1 MVAPAECSGAV
12 EAASGDGSAG
22 YSARSTR
29 AARRRRTTSQPL
41 SSPSHTPDTPITR
54 RGQLLDYVASG
65 EKPKADWRIGT
76 EHEKFGFRLDDLR
89 APEFDGERG
98 IEALLEGMTRFGWE
112 PVRERIGDG
121 PARTIALLRDGASVT
136 LEPAGQLELSG
147 APLESVH
154 QTCVEVGTHLDEV
167 RQVADGLDIGF
178 LGMGFQPKWRRDQMP
193 WMPKGRYRIM
203 RDYMPKVGSLGLD
216 MMTRTCTVQVNLDY
230 ASEAD
235 MVKKFR
241 VSLALQPVAT
251 ALFADSPFTEGRPN
265 GYLSYRSHIWT
276 DTDADRTGML
286 DFVFEDGF
294 GYERY
299 IDYLLDV
306 PMYFSY
312 RAGADGEGRYVDAA
326 GKSFRDF
333 LAGKLDVL
341 PGALPTLRDWSDHMT
356 TAFPE
361 VRLKKYLEMRGAD
374 GGPWN
379 RLCALPAFWVGLLY
393 DDAALD
399 AAWDLVKDFTRAERH
414 ALRDGV
420 PRHALKLPARIGNR
434 DATVRELAIEALK
447 ISVAGL
453 RRRAALNAN
462 GADETRFLDPLIEMA
477 QAGQTAAERKLE
489 LFHGPWNGD
498 IDRVF
503 REFAY

>member
-1 MVAPAECSGAV
+1 M
-12 EAASGDGSAG
+12 
-22 YSARSTR
+22 
-29 AARRRRTTSQPL
+29 
-41 SSPSHTPDTPITR
+41 SSPSHVADTPITGR
-54 RGQLLDYVASG
+54 DALVAVLASG
-65 EKPKADWRIGT
+65 EKPKSDWRIGT
-76 EHEKFGFRLDDLR
+76 EHEKFGFRLDDLHPP
-89 APEFDGERG
+89 AFDGEHG
-98 IEALLEGMTRFGWE
+98 IEALLTGLTRFGWQ
-112 PVRERIGDG
+112 PVAESVDG
-121 PARTIALLRDGASVT
+121 APARTIALLRDNASVS

-147 APLESVH
+147 APLQNIH
-154 QTCVEVGTHLDEV
+154 QTCDEV
-167 RQVADGLDIGF
+167 HSHLKEVKTIADELGLGF
-178 LGMGFQPKWRRDQMP
+178 LGMGFQPKWRREDMP

-203 RDYMPKVGSLGLD
+203 RAYMPKVGNLGLD

-251 ALFADSPFTEGRPN
+251 ALFADSPFTEGKPN

-276 DTDADRTGML
+276 DTDPDRTGML

-299 IDYLLDV
+299 VDYLLDV

-312 RAGADGEGRYVDAA
+312 RDGRYVDAS
-326 GKSFRDF
+326 GQSFRDF
-333 LAGKLDVL
+333 LAGELPAL
-341 PGALPTLRDWSDHMT
+341 PGAQPTLRDWSDHMT

-374 GGPWN
+374 GGPWG

-399 AAWDLVKDFTRAERH
+399 AAWDLVKDFTPAERH

-420 PRHALKLPARIGNR
+420 PRHALKLPAPLGGVRG
-434 DATVRELAIEALK
+434 ATVRDLAREALK
-447 ISVAGL
+447 IASEGL
-453 RRRAALNAN
+453 RRRAVLNRN
-462 GADETRFLDPLIEMA
+462 GVDETRFLDPLIESVEV
-477 QAGQTAAERKLE
+477 GQTPAERKLA
-489 LFHGPWNGD
+489 LFHGEWKGD

>member
-1 MVAPAECSGAV
+1 M
-12 EAASGDGSAG
+12 
-22 YSARSTR
+22 
-29 AARRRRTTSQPL
+29 
-41 SSPSHTPDTPITR
+41 SSPSHVADTPITDR
-54 RGQLLDYVASG
+54 RQLVEVLASG
-65 EKPKADWRIGT
+65 EKPEAQWRIGT

-89 APEFDGERG
+89 PPTFDGERG
-98 IEALLEGMTRFGWE
+98 IEALLTGLTRFGWE
-112 PVRERIGDG
+112 PVQEGG
-121 PARTIALLRDGASVT
+121 RTIALVRDGASVT

-147 APLESVH
+147 AAVETLH
-154 QTCVEVGTHLDEV
+154 HTCVETGTHLGEV
-167 RQVADGLDIGF
+167 AEVAGELRLGF
-178 LGMGFQPKWRRDQMP
+178 LGMGFQPKWRRDEMP
-193 WMPKGRYRIM
+193 WMPKGRYQIM
-203 RDYMPKVGSLGLD
+203 RSYMPKVGQLGLD

-241 VSLALQPVAT
+241 VSLALQPIAT
-251 ALFADSPFTEGRPN
+251 ALFADSPFTEGQPN

-299 IDYLLDV
+299 VDYLLDV

-312 RAGADGEGRYVDAA
+312 RDGVYHDAS
-326 GKSFRDF
+326 GQSFRDF
-333 LAGKLDVL
+333 MQGRLPIL

-374 GGPWN
+374 AGPWA

-399 AAWDLVKDFTRAERH
+399 AAWDLVKDFTLTERH

-420 PRHALKLPARIGNR
+420 PKYALKLPFRGG
-434 DATVRELAIEALK
+434 TVRELAAQAVEIA
-447 ISVAGL
+447 IAGL
-453 RRRAALNAN
+453 RRRARHNAD
-462 GADETRFLDPLIEMA
+462 GQDESAFLEVLREIVDSGLTP
-477 QAGQTAAERKLE
+477 AERKLA
-489 LFHGPWNGD
+489 LFHGRWQGNVDP
-498 IDRVF
+498 VF
-503 REFAY
+503 TEFAY

>member
-1 MVAPAECSGAV
+1 M
-12 EAASGDGSAG
+12 
-22 YSARSTR
+22 
-29 AARRRRTTSQPL
+29 
-41 SSPSHTPDTPITR
+41 SSPSHTADTPITGR
-54 RGQLLDYVASG
+54 NQLVDYLASG
-65 EKPKADWRIGT
+65 GKPKADWRIGT

-89 APEFDGERG
+89 PPTFDGERG
-98 IEALLEGMTRFGWE
+98 IEALLEGLVRFGWT
-112 PVRERIGDG
+112 PVRESVDG
-121 PARTIALLRDGASVT
+121 NPPRTIALVRDGASVT

-147 APLESVH
+147 AALEDIH
-154 QTCVEVGTHLDEV
+154 QTCVETGTHLNEV
-167 RQVADGLDIGF
+167 RQVADQLQLGF
-178 LGMGFQPKWRRDQMP
+178 LGMGFQPKWSRADMP

-203 RDYMPKVGSLGLD
+203 RDYMPRVGDLGLD

-230 ASEAD
+230 ADEAD

-276 DTDADRTGML
+276 DTDPDRTGML

-299 IDYLLDV
+299 VDYLLDV

-312 RAGADGEGRYVDAA
+312 RDGEYVDAA
-326 GKSFRDF
+326 GKSFRRF
-333 LAGKLDVL
+333 LRGELDVL
-341 PGALPTLRDWSDHMT
+341 PGALPTLRDWNDHMT

-374 GGPWN
+374 SGPWG
-379 RLCALPAFWVGLLY
+379 RICALPAFWVGLLY

-399 AAWDLVKDFTRAERH
+399 AAWDLVRDFTLEERH

-420 PRHALKLPARIGNR
+420 PKHALKLPFRG
-434 DATVRELAIEALK
+434 ATVRELAVEALK

-453 RRRAALNAN
+453 QRRACRNASGQDESAFLN
-462 GADETRFLDPLIEMA
+462 ELIEMA
-477 QAGQTAAERKLE
+477 ESGQTAADRKLA
-489 LFHGPWNGD
+489 LFHGEWDGD

>member
-1 MVAPAECSGAV
+1 MSGP
-12 EAASGDGSAG
+12 SSAN
-22 YSARSTR
+22 
-29 AARRRRTTSQPL
+29 
-41 SSPSHTPDTPITR
+41 DTPITDHR
-54 RGQLLDYVASG
+54 QLVDVLASG
-65 EKPKADWRIGT
+65 EKPREAWRIGT

-89 APEFDGERG
+89 PPTFDGERG
-98 IEALLEGMTRFGWE
+98 IEALLKGLARFGWTPFE
-112 PVRERIGDG
+112 EHGHV
-121 PARTIALLRDGASVT
+121 IALTKGLASVT

-147 APLESVH
+147 APVETLH
-154 QTCVEVGTHLDEV
+154 DTCREVGSHLREV
-167 RQVADGLDIGF
+167 REVADELGLGF
-178 LGMGFQPKWRRDQMP
+178 LGMGFQPKWRRDEMP

-203 RDYMPKVGSLGLD
+203 REYMPKVGTLGLD

-241 VSLALQPVAT
+241 VSLALQPIAT
-251 ALFADSPFTEGRPN
+251 ALFADSPFTDGKPN

-276 DTDADRTGML
+276 DTDRDRTGML

-299 IDYLLDV
+299 VDYLLDV

-312 RAGADGEGRYVDAA
+312 RDGEYIDAS
-326 GKSFRDF
+326 GKSFRTF
-333 LAGKLDVL
+333 LRGELDVL
-341 PGALPTLRDWSDHMT
+341 PGALPTIRDWNDHMT

-361 VRLKKYLEMRGAD
+361 VRLKKFLEMRGAD

-399 AAWDLVKDFTRAERH
+399 AAWDLVRDFSMAERN
-414 ALRDGV
+414 ALRDDV
-420 PRHALKLPARIGNR
+420 PRHALKTPFRGGSLR
-434 DATVRELAIEALK
+434 DIAIEALK
-447 ISVAGL
+447 IADAGL
-453 RRRAALNAN
+453 RRRAR
-462 GADETRFLDPLIEMA
+462 ADSCGVDESGFIAPLLEIAEAGETP
-477 QAGQTAAERKLE
+477 AERKLA
-489 LFHGPWNGD
+489 LFHGAWNGSVD
-498 IDRVF
+498 PVF

>member
-1 MVAPAECSGAV
+1 M
-12 EAASGDGSAG
+12 
-22 YSARSTR
+22 
-29 AARRRRTTSQPL
+29 
-41 SSPSHTPDTPITR
+41 SSPSHAADTPVTQR
-54 RGQLLDYVASG
+54 DQLVEYIASG
-65 EKPKADWRIGT
+65 EKPRADWRIGT
-76 EHEKFGFRLDDLR
+76 EHEKFGFRLDDPGSGPGQAYLPP
-89 APEFDGERG
+89 AFDGERG
-98 IEALLEGMTRFGWE
+98 IEALLQGLVRFGWE
-112 PVRERIGDG
+112 PVRESVDG
-121 PARTIALLRDGASVT
+121 QPERTIALLRDGASVT

-147 APLESVH
+147 APLESIH
-154 QTCVEVGTHLDEV
+154 QTCEELGSHLNEV
-167 RQVADGLDIGF
+167 RQVSDALRLGF
-178 LGMGFQPKWRRDQMP
+178 LGMGFQPKWRREQMP

-235 MVKKFR
+235 MAKKFR

-299 IDYLLDV
+299 VDYLLDV

-312 RAGADGEGRYVDAA
+312 RDGVYVDAS
-326 GKSFRDF
+326 GKSFRRF
-333 LAGKLDVL
+333 LKGELDVL

-361 VRLKKYLEMRGAD
+361 VRMKKYLEMRGAD
-374 GGPWN
+374 SGPWS

-393 DDAALD
+393 DDTALD
-399 AAWDLVKDFTRAERH
+399 AAWDLVKDFSPAERH
-414 ALRDGV
+414 VLRDGV
-420 PRHALKLPARIGNR
+420 PKHALKLPFRG
-434 DATVRELAIEALK
+434 ATVRELAVEALK
-447 ISVAGL
+447 IAAAGL
-453 RRRAALNAN
+453 RRRNACN
-462 GADETRFLDPLIEMA
+462 RDGIDESRFLEPLIEIA
-477 QAGQTAAERKLE
+477 ESGQTAAERKLE
-489 LFHGPWNGD
+489 LFHGQWNGD